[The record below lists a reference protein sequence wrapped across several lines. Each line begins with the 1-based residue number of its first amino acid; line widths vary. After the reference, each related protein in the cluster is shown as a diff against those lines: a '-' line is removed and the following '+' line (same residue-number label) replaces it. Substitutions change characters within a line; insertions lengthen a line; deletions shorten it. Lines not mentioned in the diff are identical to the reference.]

1 MVGSTVAQYDI
12 LEQLGS
18 GGMGIV
24 YKATDT
30 KLGRTVALKFLP
42 ASVSFDKVAKERFI
56 HEARAASSLDDPHIC
71 TIHDIAETEDGRLF
85 IVMAYYEGQT
95 LKYLIDDEPPSVSE
109 ACGIIRQVAKGLT
122 AAHDAGIVHR
132 DIKPANIMLTD
143 KGLVKVLDFGVAKLS
158 GGADLTQAGSTI
170 GTAGY
175 MSPEQVRG
183 EAVDARSDIWSLG
196 VILYELLSRTRPFT
210 GGYEAAVSY
219 SILNEA
225 PTPLSGDVPGGLND
239 VVERCLA
246 KEPSDRYASTKEL
259 AQALMP
265 FADPTLVQ
273 TVERPAIQQA
283 QTGQAAAP
291 ADHALQQAAIR
302 FSIFAAVGLVLVYGI
317 MLTFGLP
324 DWVFPVGVALMLA
337 GLPIVLYSASIERK
351 RAALN
356 SGERARLQGLKAW
369 LTTKRAFQGGFI
381 AMAALALVAVAF
393 LGLRSAGVG
402 PFATLISDGTL
413 SRQDVLIVAHFENK
427 TSDSSLSTT
436 VTEALRIDLSQSGAF
451 RLMDGSTIQA
461 ALQRMERDPESELTL
476 ELAQDVAQREGVKAI
491 ITGDINQAGAGYIL
505 NTRILSASDGSQ
517 LAAFRE
523 NARSDA
529 DVLDA
534 IDRSS
539 ARLREEIGESIS
551 DIRADKPLEQVT
563 TSNTEALRLYT
574 EAEIVSDR
582 GRYGEGLEL
591 MKRVVALDPEFGMAY
606 RKMAVLNQNT
616 GGLVDSTRAWVTK
629 GYALRD
635 RLPLRERLLTEAY
648 YYASVEN
655 DEEKEAA
662 AYEEL
667 LRRYPFDRAAL
678 NNLAIYY
685 NDESRFEEA
694 ESLLR
699 KALSVEDGSTFRQN
713 LIISLAGQLRFDE
726 VKEEVINFDRT
737 FPGQSRVAQQH
748 LLLAYLDDDFDAA
761 YAWADSMKART
772 RFTSDEFT
780 YVNRMDDLLMAQGR
794 IREAGSFREQLNAFA
809 ERNWDRSDPAR
820 VAAFK
825 QAQRVDRLW
834 EVSWLTGDTR
844 ELIAAADSLVAL
856 DAAATWDADR
866 WGPIGLVAASL
877 GTLGEYEKA
886 LEALETFEARVESF
900 GEEIPANA
908 RTGSAYIR
916 GMLGHMDTDVAIA
929 ELMDVREE
937 FRCLGCFG
945 NYMGDLEAKRGNIEA
960 AARHYAE
967 FVHSRGYNAISFDE
981 GAVAVGM
988 FRLGSLYE
996 ETGQLDE
1003 AIEAYTKFT
1012 KRWAQ
1017 ADPVL
1022 LTQVAEARR
1031 RIDTLLDR
1039 KARERS

>member
-85 IVMAYYEGQT
+85 IVMAFYDGQT
-95 LKYLIDDEPPSVSE
+95 LKYLIDDKPPSVAE
-109 ACGIIRQVAKGLT
+109 ACGIVRQVAKGLT
-122 AAHDAGIVHR
+122 AAHEAGIVHR
-132 DIKPANIMLTD
+132 DIKPANIMLTG

-183 EAVDARSDIWSLG
+183 EMVDARSDIWSLG
-196 VILYELLSRTRPFT
+196 VILYEMLSRTRPFT

-225 PTPLSGDVPGGLND
+225 QAPLPADLPHGLND
-239 VVERCLA
+239 VVDRCLA
-246 KEPSDRYASTKEL
+246 KEPSERYASTKEL
-259 AQALMP
+259 EQALMP

-273 TVERPAIQQA
+273 TVERPAVS
-283 QTGQAAAP
+283 QTPAP
-291 ADHALQQAAIR
+291 GHLMQQAAIR
-302 FSIFAAVGLVLVYGI
+302 FAIFAAVGLVLVYGV

-324 DWVFPVGVALMLA
+324 DWVFPVGVALMFA
-337 GLPIVLYSASIERK
+337 GLPIVLYSASIEKR
-351 RAALN
+351 RAALD

-369 LTTKRAFQGGFI
+369 LTTKRAFQGGLI
-381 AMAALALVAVAF
+381 AMGSLAVVAAAF

-413 SRQDVLIVAHFENK
+413 TRQDVLIVAQFENK
-427 TSDSSLSTT
+427 TSDASLSTT

-461 ALQRMERDPESELTL
+461 ALQRMERDPELELTL
-476 ELAQDVAQREGVKAI
+476 DLAREVAQREGVKAI

-582 GRYGEGLEL
+582 GRFGEGLEL

-648 YYASVEN
+648 YYATVEN
-655 DEEKEAA
+655 DDEKEAA

-667 LRRYPFDRAAL
+667 LKRYPFDRAAL

-694 ESLLR
+694 ETLLR

-713 LIISLAGQLRFDE
+713 LINSLAGQRRFEDVRKEVAEFDE
-726 VKEEVINFDRT
+726 V
-737 FPGQSRVAQQH
+737 FPGQSRVAQQRV
-748 LLLAYLDDDFDAA
+748 LLAYLDDDFDAA
-761 YAWADSMKART
+761 YAWADSINARS
-772 RFTSDEFT
+772 RFTSDEIS
-780 YVNRMDDLLMAQGR
+780 YVDRMDDLLMAQGR
-794 IREAGSFREQLNAFA
+794 MREADVYREQLHAFA
-809 ERNWDRSDPAR
+809 ERNWDRSDEAR
-820 VAAFK
+820 LKVME
-825 QAQRVDRLW
+825 QARRVDRLW
-834 EVSWLTGDTR
+834 EVASLTGDTR
-844 ELIAAADSLVAL
+844 ALIAAVDTLAVL
-856 DAAATWDADR
+856 DANASWDKDD
-866 WGPIGLVAASL
+866 WGRIGLIVWSM
-877 GTLGEYEKA
+877 GNVGE
-886 LEALETFEARVESF
+886 FERAQDAVTKVKSRLASF
-900 GEEIPANA
+900 GEEVPSAMQ
-908 RTGSAYIR
+908 GMDAYIH
-916 GMLGHMDTDVAIA
+916 GMIGEHDIDASIQKL
-929 ELMDVREE
+929 EDVRSE
-937 FRCLGCFG
+937 FRCVGCFA
-945 NYMGDLEAKRGNIEA
+945 NLMGDLEAKRGNIEA
-960 AARHYAE
+960 AAGHYAD
-967 FVHSRGYNAISFDE
+967 FVTGGGFNDLFFDE
-981 GAVAVGM
+981 GTRAVAM
-988 FRLGSLYE
+988 FRLGGLYE
-996 ETGQLDE
+996 ELGRLDD

-1012 KRWAQ
+1012 ERWEE

-1022 LTQVAEARR
+1022 QSQVAEARR

-1039 KARERS
+1039 KAREGS